1 MRRLQRSSCRLQIV
15 SAWRNSLWFLYGLIS
30 SVSRKLQLVRH
41 RSSAAPVQP
50 RCSTSCVSMAA
61 FPTNS
66 FISVLLQLPL
76 HSEIFPF
83 LIYWL
88 CIEPRMTWR
97 KAIKKKGKCAPATHY
112 PMCQICCPWLKG
124 AVMQNA
130 LASRDKTL
138 LTRHTERRRTRMW
151 LSMLITL
158 CPWPRCQVGCGSEA
172 IYFRQ
177 AAGPGHPAGSRPPQL
192 LGLHANHFPS
202 SAISIREEL
211 LLMLIKV
218 FHRVQTR
225 CEHLAYGCFLKLGT
239 ILYFTYI
246 YVHTY
251 VLILPAIHSQAES
264 APAGDGRHVEFAA
277 EIR

>member
-1 MRRLQRSSCRLQIV
+1 MRRLQRSGCRLQIV

-41 RSSAAPVQP
+41 RSSAASVQP

-66 FISVLLQLPL
+66 TCVAAASFTFRNVPFSDLLAL
-76 HSEIFPF
+76 HWATDDMKKSN
-83 LIYWL
+83 
-88 CIEPRMTWR
+88 
-97 KAIKKKGKCAPATHY
+97 KKKGNVPQRHY

-138 LTRHTERRRTRMW
+138 LTRHTEKKRTCMW

-192 LGLHANHFPS
+192 LGLHAKHFPS

-225 CEHLAYGCFLKLGT
+225 CEHLACGCF
-239 ILYFTYI
+239 
-246 YVHTY
+246 
-251 VLILPAIHSQAES
+251 P
-264 APAGDGRHVEFAA
+264 
-277 EIR
+277 